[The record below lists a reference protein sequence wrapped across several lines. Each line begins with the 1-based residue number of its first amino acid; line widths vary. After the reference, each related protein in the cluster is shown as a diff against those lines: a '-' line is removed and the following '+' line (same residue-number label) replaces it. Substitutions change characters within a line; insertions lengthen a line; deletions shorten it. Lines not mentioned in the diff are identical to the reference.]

1 MYYLISTLRIYDEVE
16 GNQLEPTIQLD
27 HVWKKINGKVIIKDV
42 TLSMY
47 PGEVFGL
54 LGPNGAGKTT
64 TIRMMVGL
72 MKATEGTVKIS
83 GVNLKSDFEEAIKN
97 IGAVVENPEMY
108 GYLTGY
114 QNLQHYQRMSMDVTN
129 ERLQEVIKLVGLE
142 ARIHEKVSTYSLGMR
157 QRLGLAQ
164 ALLHKPNVLILDEP
178 TNGLDPAGIREIR
191 DYLRRITVEE
201 QICIVVSSHLLAEME
216 KMCDRI
222 AIIQKGEIIQV
233 DKMKDFMKATTDEWY
248 IEVTPIEQAI
258 KVITANEMTSV
269 INTFEDGL
277 IVKLEKKNIPTLIEE
292 LVSNGISIFEVT
304 AAKQKTLEDQFL
316 TLTGGEDNEAIQ

>member
-1 MYYLISTLRIYDEVE
+1 VE
-16 GNQLEPTIQLD
+16 GNQLEPAIQLD

>member
-1 MYYLISTLRIYDEVE
+1 M
-16 GNQLEPTIQLD
+16 EPAIQLD

-83 GVNLKSDFEEAIKN
+83 GVNLQSDFEEAIKN

-114 QNLQHYQRMSMDVTN
+114 QNLKHYQRMSIDVTN
-129 ERLQEVIKLVGLE
+129 ERLEEVIKLVGLE

-233 DKMKDFMKATTDEWY
+233 DKIKDFMQATTNEWF
-248 IEVTPIEQAI
+248 IEIKPIEKAI
-258 KVITANEMTSV
+258 KVINADDQTTTV
-269 INTFEDGL
+269 KTFEEGL
-277 IVKLEKKNIPTLIEE
+277 IIKLEKKNVPKLIED
-292 LVSNGISIFEVT
+292 LVSNGVSIFEVK

-316 TLTGGEDNEAIQ
+316 TLTGGEDSETIQ